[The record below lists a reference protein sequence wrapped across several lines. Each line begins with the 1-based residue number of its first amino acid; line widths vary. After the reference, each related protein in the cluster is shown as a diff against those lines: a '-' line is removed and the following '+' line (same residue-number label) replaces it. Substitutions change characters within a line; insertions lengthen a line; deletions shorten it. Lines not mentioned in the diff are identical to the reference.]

1 MCGQE
6 MRTTAIHRA
15 EKISVYG
22 FLLALI
28 WFFSCTFAIA
38 QSSQL
43 QSSDSI
49 ALEEFRWTKLPVKVL
64 VDMNQWT
71 QQEYAVAVREAL
83 DSWIKSIWNY
93 TNTYND
99 TSLATV
105 NYLFYLN
112 DVNST
117 TDYDVLISFAP
128 DKIPPGPNTVGL
140 TTYSWD
146 LTTHQPVPPITINI
160 TTYSGTATTLFVKN
174 IAMHEFGHALGL
186 GHALPQNTLNGPE
199 LMYFSSSK
207 NQVVYPSTLDV
218 YGLTKVYNGSYGQTV
233 YLPSSIPY
241 VMLAEGDIPPPQ
253 IIPWEDYRKYT
264 PLFIVLFLVVVV
276 AAVLGLVSRE
286 KKPEDLQPPPP
297 PALEDSDSC

>member
-1 MCGQE
+1 MK
-6 MRTTAIHRA
+6 TTAIHRA
-15 EKISVYG
+15 EKMSIYG
-22 FLLALI
+22 FLLTLV
-28 WFFSCTFAIA
+28 WFFGCTFAVV

-43 QSSDSI
+43 QNADSI
-49 ALEEFRWTKLPVKVL
+49 VLEEFRWTKYPVKVL

-71 QQEYAVAVREAL
+71 QPEYAVAVREAL

-99 TSLATV
+99 TSLARV

-112 DVNST
+112 DANST
-117 TDYDVLISFAP
+117 TNYDVLISFAP

-160 TTYSGTATTLFVKN
+160 TTYSGTASTLFVKN

-186 GHALPQNTLNGPE
+186 GHANSQNTLNGPE
-199 LMYFSSSK
+199 LMYYSSSK

-218 YGLTKVYNGSYGQTV
+218 YGLTRVQNGSYGQTV

-286 KKPEDLQPPPP
+286 KKPEDLQPPPS
-297 PALEDSDSC
+297 PALEGSNTC

>member
-1 MCGQE
+1 MS
-6 MRTTAIHRA
+6 I
-15 EKISVYG
+15 YG
-22 FLLALI
+22 FLLSSVL
-28 WFFSCTFAIA
+28 FFGCTFTVVH
-38 QSSQL
+38 SSQL
-43 QSSDSI
+43 QNADSI
-49 ALEEFRWTKLPVKVL
+49 ALEEFRWTKLPIKVL

-93 TNTYND
+93 TNTCND

-146 LTTHQPVPPITINI
+146 LNTHQPVPPITINI
-160 TTYSGTATTLFVKN
+160 TTYSGTATTLFIKN

-199 LMYFSSSK
+199 LMYNSSSK
-207 NQVVYPSTLDV
+207 NQIVYPSTLDV
-218 YGLTKVYNGSYGQTV
+218 YGLTKVYNGSYGRTV
-233 YLPSSIPY
+233 DLPPSIPY
-241 VMLAEGDIPPPQ
+241 VMLAEGDIPPLQ

-264 PLFIVLFLVVVV
+264 PLLIVLFLVVVV

-286 KKPEDLQPPPP
+286 EKPEDLQPPPP
-297 PALEDSDSC
+297 PALEGSNT

>member
-1 MCGQE
+1 
-6 MRTTAIHRA
+6 MRTTVIHRA

-22 FLLALI
+22 FLLTLV
-28 WFFSCTFAIA
+28 WFFGCTFAVV

-43 QSSDSI
+43 QNADSI
-49 ALEEFRWTKLPVKVL
+49 ALEEFRWTKFPVRVL

-71 QQEYAVAVREAL
+71 QPEYAVAVREAL
-83 DSWIKSIWNY
+83 DGWIKSIWNY

-99 TSLATV
+99 TSLERV

-117 TDYDVLISFAP
+117 TNYDVLISFAP
-128 DKIPPGPNTVGL
+128 DNIPPGPNTVGL

-146 LTTHQPVPPITINI
+146 LATHQPVPPITINI
-160 TTYSGTATTLFVKN
+160 TTYSGTATTLFIKN

-186 GHALPQNTLNGPE
+186 GHANPQNTLNGPE
-199 LMYFSSSK
+199 LMYYSSSK
-207 NQVVYPSTLDV
+207 NQVIYPSTLDV
-218 YGLTKVYNGSYGQTV
+218 YGLTRVYNGSYGQTV

-276 AAVLGLVSRE
+276 AAALGLVSRE
-286 KKPEDLQPPPP
+286 KKPEDLQPPPS
-297 PALEDSDSC
+297 PALEGSSTC

>member
-1 MCGQE
+1 

-15 EKISVYG
+15 RKISIYC
-22 FLLALI
+22 FLLALVS
-28 WFFSCTFAIA
+28 FFGCTFTVV

-43 QSSDSI
+43 QGADSI
-49 ALEEFRWTKLPVKVL
+49 VLEEFRWTKFPVKVL

-71 QQEYAVAVREAL
+71 QPEYAVAVREAL

-99 TSLATV
+99 ISLATV
-105 NYLFYLN
+105 NYLFYSN

-117 TDYDVLISFAP
+117 TNYDVLISFAP

-160 TTYSGTATTLFVKN
+160 TTYSGTATTLFIKN

-199 LMYFSSSK
+199 LMYYSSSK

-253 IIPWEDYRKYT
+253 IIPWEDYKKYT
-264 PLFIVLFLVVVV
+264 PLFVVLFLVVVV

-297 PALEDSDSC
+297 PPPAPEGSNTC

>member
-1 MCGQE
+1 
-6 MRTTAIHRA
+6 MRTATIHRV
-15 EKISVYG
+15 EKMSIYG
-22 FLLALI
+22 FLLTLV
-28 WFFSCTFAIA
+28 WFFGCTFAVV

-43 QSSDSI
+43 QNADSI
-49 ALEEFRWTKLPVKVL
+49 ALEEFRWTKFPVKVL

-71 QQEYAVAVREAL
+71 QPEYAVAVREAL
-83 DSWIKSIWNY
+83 DSWIKSISNY

-112 DVNST
+112 NVNST
-117 TDYDVLISFAP
+117 TNYDVLISFAP

-160 TTYSGTATTLFVKN
+160 TTYSGTESTLFVKN

-186 GHALPQNTLNGPE
+186 GHANSQDTLNGPE
-199 LMYFSSSK
+199 LMYYASSK
-207 NQVVYPSTLDV
+207 SQIVYPSTLDV
-218 YGLTKVYNGSYGQTV
+218 YGLTQVYNGSYGQTV

-253 IIPWEDYRKYT
+253 IILWEDYRKYT
-264 PLFIVLFLVVVV
+264 PLLIVLFLVVVV

-286 KKPEDLQPPPP
+286 KKTEDLQPPPS
-297 PALEDSDSC
+297 PALEGSNTC

>member
-1 MCGQE
+1 MK
-6 MRTTAIHRA
+6 TTAIHRA
-15 EKISVYG
+15 EKMSIYG
-22 FLLALI
+22 FLLTLV
-28 WFFSCTFAIA
+28 WFFGCTFAVV

-43 QSSDSI
+43 QNADSI
-49 ALEEFRWTKLPVKVL
+49 VLEEFRWTKYPVKVL

-71 QQEYAVAVREAL
+71 QPEYAVAVREAL

-99 TSLATV
+99 TSLARV

-112 DVNST
+112 DANST
-117 TDYDVLISFAP
+117 TNYDVLISFAP

-160 TTYSGTATTLFVKN
+160 TTYSGTASTLFVKN

-186 GHALPQNTLNGPE
+186 GHANSQNTLNGPE
-199 LMYFSSSK
+199 LMYYSSSK

-218 YGLTKVYNGSYGQTV
+218 YGLTRVHNGSYGQTV

-264 PLFIVLFLVVVV
+264 PLLIVLFLVVVV

-286 KKPEDLQPPPP
+286 KKPEDLQPPPSP
-297 PALEDSDSC
+297 TLEGSNTC

>member
-1 MCGQE
+1 
-6 MRTTAIHRA
+6 MRTAVIHQA
-15 EKISVYG
+15 EKISIYG
-22 FLLALI
+22 FLLMLV
-28 WFFSCTFAIA
+28 WFFGSTFTVV

-43 QSSDSI
+43 QTANSI
-49 ALEEFRWTKLPVKVL
+49 ALEEFRWTKFPVKVL

-71 QQEYAVAVREAL
+71 QPEYAAAVREAL

-93 TNTYND
+93 TNTYNG
-99 TSLATV
+99 TSLTTV

-112 DVNST
+112 DANST
-117 TDYDVLISFAP
+117 TNYDVLISFAP

-160 TTYSGTATTLFVKN
+160 TTYSGTASTLFVKN

-186 GHALPQNTLNGPE
+186 GHANSQNTLNGPE
-199 LMYFSSSK
+199 LMYYASSK
-207 NQVVYPSTLDV
+207 NQVVYPSSLDV
-218 YGLTKVYNGSYGQTV
+218 YGLTRVYNGSYGQTV

-241 VMLAEGDIPPPQ
+241 VMLAEGAIPPPQ

-286 KKPEDLQPPPP
+286 KKTEDLQPPP
-297 PALEDSDSC
+297 ALDGSNTC

>member
-1 MCGQE
+1 

-15 EKISVYG
+15 EKMSIYG
-22 FLLALI
+22 FLLTLV
-28 WFFSCTFAIA
+28 WFFGCTFAVV

-43 QSSDSI
+43 QNADSI
-49 ALEEFRWTKLPVKVL
+49 ALEEFRWTKFPVKVL

-71 QQEYAVAVREAL
+71 QPEYAIAVREAL

-99 TSLATV
+99 TSLARV

-112 DVNST
+112 DANST
-117 TDYDVLISFAP
+117 TNYDVLISFAP

-160 TTYSGTATTLFVKN
+160 TTDSGTASTLFVKN

-186 GHALPQNTLNGPE
+186 GHANSQNTLNGPE
-199 LMYFSSSK
+199 LMYYASSK
-207 NQVVYPSTLDV
+207 SQIVYPSTLDV
-218 YGLTKVYNGSYGQTV
+218 YGLTQVYNGSYGQTV
-233 YLPSSIPY
+233 YLPSDIPY

-264 PLFIVLFLVVVV
+264 PLLIVLFLVVVV
-276 AAVLGLVSRE
+276 AAILGQVSRE
-286 KKPEDLQPPPP
+286 KKPQDLQPPPS
-297 PALEDSDSC
+297 PALEGSNTC

>member
-1 MCGQE
+1 
-6 MRTTAIHRA
+6 MRTAVIHQA
-15 EKISVYG
+15 EKISIYG
-22 FLLALI
+22 FLLMLV
-28 WFFSCTFAIA
+28 WFFGSTFTVV

-43 QSSDSI
+43 QTANSI
-49 ALEEFRWTKLPVKVL
+49 ALEEFRWTKFPVKVL

-71 QQEYAVAVREAL
+71 QPEYAAAVREAL

-99 TSLATV
+99 TSLARV
-105 NYLFYLN
+105 SYLFYLN
-112 DVNST
+112 DANST
-117 TDYDVLISFAP
+117 TNYDVLISFAP

-160 TTYSGTATTLFVKN
+160 TTYSGTASTLFVKN

-186 GHALPQNTLNGPE
+186 GHANSQNTLNGPE
-199 LMYFSSSK
+199 LMYYASSK
-207 NQVVYPSTLDV
+207 NQVVYPSSLDV
-218 YGLTKVYNGSYGQTV
+218 YGLTRVYNGSYGQTV

-241 VMLAEGDIPPPQ
+241 VMLAEGAIPPPQ

-286 KKPEDLQPPPP
+286 KKTEDLQPPP
-297 PALEDSDSC
+297 ALDGSNTC

>member
-1 MCGQE
+1 
-6 MRTTAIHRA
+6 MRTASIHRA
-15 EKISVYG
+15 EKMSIYG
-22 FLLALI
+22 FLLTLV
-28 WFFSCTFAIA
+28 WFFGCTFAVV

-43 QSSDSI
+43 QSADSI
-49 ALEEFRWTKLPVKVL
+49 ALEEFRWTKFPVRVL

-71 QQEYAVAVREAL
+71 QPEYAVAVREAL
-83 DSWIKSIWNY
+83 DGWIKSIWNY

-99 TSLATV
+99 TSLARV

-117 TDYDVLISFAP
+117 TNYDVLISFTS
-128 DKIPPGPNTVGL
+128 DNIPPGPNTVGL

-146 LTTHQPVPPITINI
+146 LATHQPVPPVIINI
-160 TTYSGTATTLFVKN
+160 TTYSGAATTLFIRNV
-174 IAMHEFGHALGL
+174 AMHEFGHALGL

-199 LMYFSSSK
+199 LMYYSSSK
-207 NQVVYPSTLDV
+207 NQIVYPSTLDV
-218 YGLTKVYNGSYGQTV
+218 YGLTQVYNGSYGQTV

-241 VMLAEGDIPPPQ
+241 VMLAEGNIPPPQ

-264 PLFIVLFLVVVV
+264 PLLIVLFLVIVV
-276 AAVLGLVSRE
+276 AAVLGRVSRE

-297 PALEDSDSC
+297 PALEGINSC

>member
-1 MCGQE
+1 MK
-6 MRTTAIHRA
+6 TLAIRRG
-15 EKISVYG
+15 KKTVFG
-22 FLLALI
+22 PFLGLI
-28 WFFSCTFAIA
+28 MFFGCTFAII
-38 QSSQL
+38 QSSAL
-43 QSSDSI
+43 QSADSI
-49 ALEEFRWTKLPVKVL
+49 ALEEFRWAKFPVKVL

-71 QQEYAVAVREAL
+71 QPEYAVAVREAL
-83 DSWIKSIWNY
+83 DSWIKSISNY

-99 TSLATV
+99 TSLARV

-112 DVNST
+112 NVNST
-117 TDYDVLISFAP
+117 TNYDVFISFAA

-146 LTTHQPVPPITINI
+146 VSTRQPVPPITINV
-160 TTYSGTATTLFVKN
+160 TTYSGTASTLFVKN

-186 GHALPQNTLNGPE
+186 GHANSQNTLNGPE
-199 LMYFSSSK
+199 LMYYASSK
-207 NQVVYPSTLDV
+207 NQIVYPSTLDV
-218 YGLTKVYNGSYGQTV
+218 YGLTQVYNGSYGQTV

-241 VMLAEGDIPPPQ
+241 VMLAEGAIPPPQ

-297 PALEDSDSC
+297 LALEGSNTC

>member
-1 MCGQE
+1 MKTVE
-6 MRTTAIHRA
+6 ID
-15 EKISVYG
+15 
-22 FLLALI
+22 LI
-28 WFFSCTFAIA
+28 WKKIIFGLLSATILFAVCIIPLA
-38 QSSQL
+38 RSAAL
-43 QSSDSI
+43 QNSVSI
-49 ALEEFRWTKLPVKVL
+49 ALEEFKWTHFPIKVL

-71 QQEYAVAVREAL
+71 QPEYAVAVREAL

-99 TSLATV
+99 TSLAPV

-112 DVNST
+112 DANST
-117 TDYDVLISFAP
+117 TNYDVLISFAP

-160 TTYSGTATTLFVKN
+160 TTYSGTAATLFIKN

-199 LMYFSSSK
+199 LMYYSSSK
-207 NQVVYPSTLDV
+207 NQIVYPSTLDV

-264 PLFIVLFLVVVV
+264 PLFIVLFLVVAV

-297 PALEDSDSC
+297 PPPAPEGSNTC

>member
-1 MCGQE
+1 MK
-6 MRTTAIHRA
+6 TTAIHRA
-15 EKISVYG
+15 EKMSIYG
-22 FLLALI
+22 FLLTLV
-28 WFFSCTFAIA
+28 WFFGCTFAVV

-43 QSSDSI
+43 QNADSI
-49 ALEEFRWTKLPVKVL
+49 ALEEFRWTKFPVKVL

-71 QQEYAVAVREAL
+71 QPEYAVAVREAL
-83 DSWIKSIWNY
+83 DGWIKSIWNY

-99 TSLATV
+99 TSLARV
-105 NYLFYLN
+105 NYLFYLTSA
-112 DVNST
+112 NST
-117 TDYDVLISFAP
+117 TNYDVLISFAP

-160 TTYSGTATTLFVKN
+160 TTYSGTASTLFVKN

-186 GHALPQNTLNGPE
+186 GHANSQNTLNGPE
-199 LMYFSSSK
+199 LMYYASSK
-207 NQVVYPSTLDV
+207 NQIVYPSTLDV
-218 YGLTKVYNGSYGQTV
+218 YGLTRVYNGSYGQTV

-241 VMLAEGDIPPPQ
+241 VMLAEGDIPPLQ

-264 PLFIVLFLVVVV
+264 PLLIVLFLVVVV

-286 KKPEDLQPPPP
+286 KKPEDLQPPPS
-297 PALEDSDSC
+297 PALEGSNTC

>member
-1 MCGQE
+1 
-6 MRTTAIHRA
+6 MRTVSIHRA
-15 EKISVYG
+15 EKMSIYG
-22 FLLALI
+22 FLLTLV
-28 WFFSCTFAIA
+28 WFFGCTFAVV

-43 QSSDSI
+43 QNADSI
-49 ALEEFRWTKLPVKVL
+49 ALEEFRWMKFPVKVL

-71 QQEYAVAVREAL
+71 QPEYAVVVREAL
-83 DSWIKSIWNY
+83 DSWIKSISNY

-99 TSLATV
+99 TSLARV

-112 DVNST
+112 NVNST
-117 TDYDVLISFAP
+117 TNYDVFISFAA

-160 TTYSGTATTLFVKN
+160 TTYSGTASTLFVKN

-186 GHALPQNTLNGPE
+186 GHANSQNTLNGPE
-199 LMYFSSSK
+199 LMYYASSK
-207 NQVVYPSTLDV
+207 NQIVYPSTLDV
-218 YGLTKVYNGSYGQTV
+218 YGLTQVYNGSYGQTV

-241 VMLAEGDIPPPQ
+241 VMLAEGAIPPPQ

-264 PLFIVLFLVVVV
+264 PLFIVLFLVVVI

-297 PALEDSDSC
+297 PALEGSNTC

>member
-1 MCGQE
+1 

-15 EKISVYG
+15 EKMSIYG
-22 FLLALI
+22 FLLTLV
-28 WFFSCTFAIA
+28 WFFGCTFAVV

-43 QSSDSI
+43 QNADSI
-49 ALEEFRWTKLPVKVL
+49 ALEEFRWTKFPVKVL

-71 QQEYAVAVREAL
+71 QPEYAVAVREAL

-99 TSLATV
+99 TSLARV

-112 DVNST
+112 DANST
-117 TDYDVLISFAP
+117 TNYDVLISFAP

-160 TTYSGTATTLFVKN
+160 TTYSGTASTLFVKN

-186 GHALPQNTLNGPE
+186 GHANSQNTLNGPE
-199 LMYFSSSK
+199 LMYYASSK
-207 NQVVYPSTLDV
+207 TQIVYPSTLDV
-218 YGLTKVYNGSYGQTV
+218 YGLTQVYNGSYGQTV

-264 PLFIVLFLVVVV
+264 PLLIVLFLVVVV

-286 KKPEDLQPPPP
+286 KKPEDLQPPPS
-297 PALEDSDSC
+297 PALEGSNTC

>member
-1 MCGQE
+1 MK
-6 MRTTAIHRA
+6 TTAIHRA
-15 EKISVYG
+15 EKMSIYG
-22 FLLALI
+22 FLLTLV
-28 WFFSCTFAIA
+28 WFFGCTFAVV

-43 QSSDSI
+43 QNADSI
-49 ALEEFRWTKLPVKVL
+49 VLEEFRWTKYPVKVL

-71 QQEYAVAVREAL
+71 QPEYAVAVREAL

-99 TSLATV
+99 TSLARV

-112 DVNST
+112 DANST
-117 TDYDVLISFAP
+117 TNYDVLISFAP

-160 TTYSGTATTLFVKN
+160 TTYSGTASTLFVKN

-186 GHALPQNTLNGPE
+186 GHANSQNTLNGPE
-199 LMYFSSSK
+199 LMYYSSSK

-218 YGLTKVYNGSYGQTV
+218 YGLTRVHNGSYGQTV

-241 VMLAEGDIPPPQ
+241 VMLAEDDIPPPQ

-264 PLFIVLFLVVVV
+264 PLLIVLFLVVVV

-286 KKPEDLQPPPP
+286 KKPEDLQPPPS
-297 PALEDSDSC
+297 PALEGSNTC